1 VIAKQ
6 ELLQNAETLQPMDQ
20 LHVEMHSLLNA
31 ELILHVTKLNLKDV
45 QRIVMIM
52 LIVPWILV
60 ILQEE
65 SVLMFQTTTDVL
77 ITTHVLLTDVLLKDA
92 STLLKIALIM
102 MHVPRMFVIQ
112 ELDNVF
118 IPQSFAN
125 LLTAKLENVILNLD
139 AKPLKETVMMELHV
153 PLILAVK
160 IVDATILQMINFV
173 MIMIHALL
181 IDVTSKKD
189 VFIPRLLVTTTMHVP
204 TMFA

>member
-1 VIAKQ
+1 
-6 ELLQNAETLQPMDQ
+6 
-20 LHVEMHSLLNA
+20 
-31 ELILHVTKLNLKDV
+31 
-45 QRIVMIM
+45 
-52 LIVPWILV
+52 
-60 ILQEE
+60 
-65 SVLMFQTTTDVL
+65 
-77 ITTHVLLTDVLLKDA
+77 LTDVLLKDA

-139 AKPLKETVMMELHV
+139 AKLLKETVMMELHV
-153 PLILAVK
+153 LLILAVK
-160 IVDATILQMINFV
+160 IVDATILQMINYV